1 MATDSGVLAFLAY
14 ARGDRPRT
22 ADWRTLQQAF
32 IREEITLDCLHHL
45 TAEDLDDLVPL
56 SCRAAYDAAYHNWLG
71 KDADLMASLPVGA
84 DQIWD
89 ECSFDAAA
97 PAAQAAP
104 PALEPEEP
112 EPSTFARDF
121 LARKAQE
128 WDASG
133 GRRRP
138 DDLDDQSVASAAA
151 ASVASAA
158 TSAAATVATRIDAD
172 AADASRAPAVAD
184 PRDVRDAVMHGEKAP
199 RRTAAGST
207 RTAASAT

>member
-1 MATDSGVLAFLAY
+1 MATDSGVLRFLAY

-56 SCRAAYDAAYHNWLG
+56 SCRAAYDATYHNWIG
-71 KDADLMASLPVGA
+71 ADPDLMASLPVGA
-84 DQIWD
+84 DQIWAS
-89 ECSFDAAA
+89 CRFDAAA
-97 PAAQAAP
+97 APAPAP
-104 PALEPEEP
+104 APESEPEP

-121 LARKAQE
+121 LAKKAQE

-138 DDLDDQSVASAAA
+138 DDDQSVASAA
-151 ASVASAA
+151 
-158 TSAAATVATRIDAD
+158 
-172 AADASRAPAVAD
+172 
-184 PRDVRDAVMHGEKAP
+184 
-199 RRTAAGST
+199 
-207 RTAASAT
+207 